1 MSEHRHGH
9 RDEEEEVDDKHKHTS
24 KKHVH
29 VTKPKHPPPRQH
41 KRRQVAT
48 PHRVIHVSSDHE
60 HPHPHHHHAQQKK
73 KPFHF
78 DFVAIL
84 KKSFEPPWR
93 YLWVLAVIIVCII
106 IAFHYFCSF
115 ITSGILS
122 VVGDLFCPGSG
133 SETAGITTLGQ
144 DAIATGSTLATTL
157 TQSVGNFELN
167 TVTGGSYSNP
177 ALAQALGTATV
188 IGAYAFL

>member
-60 HPHPHHHHAQQKK
+60 HPHPHHHTQHKK

-84 KKSFEPPWR
+84 KKSFKPPWR

-144 DAIATGSTLATTL
+144 DAIATGATLATTL
-157 TQSVGNFELN
+157 TSTVGSTELN
-167 TVTGGSYSNP
+167 VLTGGSYNNA
-177 ALAQALGTATV
+177 ALANVLGTATV
-188 IGAYAFL
+188 IGAVAFL